1 MNHPMRMYRREN
13 GVYYVEFARGDKKS
27 LKTKNREKA
36 LAVYRELE
44 KEWLKGRLHR
54 LDDYKKATISELSE
68 NFCGRSGVSPH
79 TLKKDAL
86 SLKLL
91 REAIGNIQIRTIT
104 KERLKDFRCIVL
116 ARGTSSITIN
126 GYQRHIKAALHYALD
141 EGYLTKIPKIEM
153 EATKKL
159 LPRFLTPDKIDAI
172 LKQAEKTDPAFYRYV
187 LFQLWTGAR
196 RREGHG
202 LEWPKIDFKARTAR
216 LIGKGSMERSV
227 PLLPPVI
234 RALKLVKKDIGKV
247 FIQYHPDTVSKKFH
261 AIAKAAG
268 VDARLHDLRHSCATY
283 LLKNGVPM
291 EVVQKILGHANI
303 STTKIYAEVLDEV
316 VQREMMK
323 LRFK

>member
-1 MNHPMRMYRREN
+1 MNHPMRMFCRN

-36 LAVYRELE
+36 LAVFRDLE

-54 LDDYKKATISELSE
+54 LEDYKKATISELSE
-68 NFCGRSGVSPH
+68 NFCGRAGVSPH

-91 REAIGNIQIRTIT
+91 REAIGNIQVRTIT
-104 KERLKDFRCIVL
+104 KERLKDFRGIVL
-116 ARGTSSITIN
+116 ARGTSTITVN
-126 GYQRHIKAALHYALD
+126 GYLRHIKAALNYALD
-141 EGYLTKIPKIEM
+141 EGYLGKLPKIEM

-172 LKQAEKTDPAFYRYV
+172 LKKAAETDPEFHRYI

-202 LEWPKIDFKARTAR
+202 LDWQKIDFKARTAR
-216 LIGKGSMERSV
+216 LIGKGAVERLV
-227 PLLPPVI
+227 PLLPPVL
-234 RALKLVKKDIGKV
+234 RALKPVKKDIGKV

-268 VDARLHDLRHSCATY
+268 INCRLHDLRHSCVTY
-283 LLKNGVPM
+283 MVANDVP
-291 EVVQKILGHANI
+291 VQVAQKIAGHANI
-303 STTKIYAEVLDEV
+303 TTTMLYVEVLQKV
-316 VQREMMK
+316 MKREMMK
-323 LRFK
+323 LKFKM